1 MLMTKALLRFIVFF
15 AITTSLGAFALSI
28 DEEFEGSYRVGGTTC
43 VVKPIKMAFEV
54 RWAKEKESMVFF
66 YEWDSRFG
74 DYTYI
79 SEEKLSGF
87 DRFVFVDER
96 LLSGVFIRADG
107 MRYPVTKISSN

>member
-1 MLMTKALLRFIVFF
+1 MTIALLRFIVFF
-15 AITTSLGAFALSI
+15 VITTSLGVFALGI
-28 DEEFEGSYRVGGTTC
+28 DEEFEGLYQVGGTTC

-66 YEWDSRFG
+66 YERDSRFG

-87 DRFVFVDER
+87 DRFVFFDER
-96 LLSGVFIRADG
+96 LFSGVFIRADG
-107 MRYPVTKISSN
+107 MRYPVNKVSSN